1 MKASHS
7 FLVTI
12 QGTASEMD
20 VLEHFTEHL
29 DRKSF
34 YIHDIHYLNFQA
46 VHSLLIRLEL
56 LNSTDKDYLAK
67 ELDVVAKKNNFELI
81 INPLPETSVVS
92 SGHQYILTLLSQQI
106 HPRLLT
112 KLFCHLRKKQLRVTE
127 ISPLDAEKLNVIEIK
142 IHADKSIERLSLMKE
157 LMEMK
162 SEFQFDLA
170 LQADDLFRRNKRLII
185 LDADM
190 TFIQCEMINDMSRL
204 AGKETEVAAITD
216 RAMRGKVEFKQA
228 MRQRV
233 ALLKGLPLSELEH
246 LILNIPY
253 TPGVERLVYIL
264 KTLGYQIGLVSGGFT
279 RVIEHIKQRFNLD
292 YGYANTLEVKNGK
305 LTGRISGDILDGHQK
320 GVILREI
327 AHRENILPEQVIAVG
342 DGANDLGM
350 LSSAGLG
357 VTFNAKRLL
366 RERAS
371 GSLSLPNLDA
381 LLYFLGISNYE
392 VNSLIYPKPLP

>member
-1 MKASHS
+1 
-7 FLVTI
+7 
-12 QGTASEMD
+12 
-20 VLEHFTEHL
+20 
-29 DRKSF
+29 
-34 YIHDIHYLNFQA
+34 
-46 VHSLLIRLEL
+46 
-56 LNSTDKDYLAK
+56 
-67 ELDVVAKKNNFELI
+67 
-81 INPLPETSVVS
+81 
-92 SGHQYILTLLSQQI
+92 
-106 HPRLLT
+106 
-112 KLFCHLRKKQLRVTE
+112 
-127 ISPLDAEKLNVIEIK
+127 
-142 IHADKSIERLSLMKE
+142 
-157 LMEMK
+157 
-162 SEFQFDLA
+162 
-170 LQADDLFRRNKRLII
+170 
-185 LDADM
+185 M
-190 TFIQCEMINDMSRL
+190 TFIQCEMINDMSWL

-228 MRQRV
+228 LRKRV

-320 GVILREI
+320 GVILRKI

-342 DGANDLGM
+342 DGANDLEM

-357 VTFNAKRLL
+357 VAFNAKRFL
-366 RERAS
+366 REPAS
-371 GSLSLPNLDA
+371 GSLSLPKLDA